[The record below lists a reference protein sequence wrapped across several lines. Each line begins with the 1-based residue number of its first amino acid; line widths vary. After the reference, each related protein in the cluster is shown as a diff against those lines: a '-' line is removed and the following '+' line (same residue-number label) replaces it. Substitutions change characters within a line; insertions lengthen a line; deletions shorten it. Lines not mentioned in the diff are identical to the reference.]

1 MEDSPS
7 LEMCCDAALQS
18 GVNCCFEGVTEQRTR
33 VQSSLISLAESY
45 HSQLTPAPLN
55 LPAAENKVEGRARS
69 WGWWMAPKRL
79 GPGGR
84 LRNSGFRPKSSL
96 CGSDCICFYS
106 TKGGCKEERMEAQ
119 EKQWGRKIM
128 RRLRVSSEQCI
139 QARAPVRLKSTPAEG
154 TQQATD
160 HVALKG
166 QNSRPASE
174 GLWLTAEMPRGKAPA
189 LSLRVHGLRLRTTS

>member
-1 MEDSPS
+1 MENTPCPV
-7 LEMCCDAALQS
+7 MRCDATLQT
-18 GVNCCFEGVTEQRTR
+18 GITCCFGGVTVNSGPEFRHH
-33 VQSSLISLAESY
+33 SSSY

-106 TKGGCKEERMEAQ
+106 TKGGCGEERMEAQ
-119 EKQWGRKIM
+119 EKQ
-128 RRLRVSSEQCI
+128 
-139 QARAPVRLKSTPAEG
+139 
-154 TQQATD
+154 
-160 HVALKG
+160 
-166 QNSRPASE
+166 
-174 GLWLTAEMPRGKAPA
+174 
-189 LSLRVHGLRLRTTS
+189 